1 MTRIISL
8 IALLA
13 TAFLTSPVLAQMT
26 PALKPAVNVAASVVA
41 IGDLIANSGSKSE
54 IALFRAP
61 DLGETGKVSA
71 QDILDAA
78 AVHGLRNIDTGGLA
92 YVSVTRAGRAVNAEE
107 MREPL
112 TAALVAKAGLD
123 EPDAIQVELDPAFA
137 VVHMPVEADGAIEI
151 QDAVWH
157 PEREAFDAALVIR
170 RIDGRDERR
179 AIRGRAVETVP
190 VVLTQRPIQRGAVI
204 SAADIVTERKP
215 KSEARAAS
223 ELLSTEVIGKEARR
237 TLREGQPLRGS
248 DLVEPT
254 LVKSGAAVS
263 IILKS
268 GSLTLTATAQALR
281 DGKLGETIS
290 VMNVQS
296 KRSLQAVVSGPNE
309 VTVNSPRTVVSAAK

>member
-1 MTRIISL
+1 MNRIISI
-8 IALLA
+8 IALA
-13 TAFLTSPVLAQMT
+13 AAAILTSPALAQMT
-26 PALKPAVNVAASVVA
+26 PALKPAVSVAAGVVA
-41 IGDLIANSGSKSE
+41 IGDLVANAGSKAE

-71 QDILDAA
+71 QEIIDAA
-78 AVHGLRNIDTGGLA
+78 AKHGLRNIDTGGLS
-92 YVSVTRAGRAVNAEE
+92 YVSVSRAGRAVSAED
-107 MREPL
+107 MRAPL
-112 TAALVAKAGLD
+112 TAALIAKAGLD
-123 EPDAIQVELDPAFA
+123 EPDAIQVELDPAFT

-151 QDAVWH
+151 HDAIWH
-157 PEREAFDAALVIR
+157 PEREEFDAALVIR

-190 VVLTQRPIQRGAVI
+190 VVMTQRAIQRGTVI

-215 KSEARAAS
+215 KTEAGNAS
-223 ELLSTEVIGKEARR
+223 GLLSIDVIGKEARR
-237 TLREGQPLRGS
+237 TLRENQPLRSS

-254 LVKSGAAVS
+254 LVKSGTAVS
-263 IILKS
+263 VILKS

-296 KRSLQAVVSGPNE
+296 KRSLQATVTGQNE
-309 VTVNSPRTVVSAAK
+309 VTVNSPRTLVSAAK